1 MLFQVSWNV
10 ESQNRMACWNAFGN
24 MTAVDDLKDAGDDI
38 KVRGRWHHL
47 GGGGGTC
54 ICECTS
60 AAALN
65 AWMLNWG
72 GICNIT
78 VVPVVNDADARKSL
92 QEKSWFQT
100 KVDPS

>member
-24 MTAVDDLKDAGDDI
+24 MTAVD
-38 KVRGRWHHL
+38 HL